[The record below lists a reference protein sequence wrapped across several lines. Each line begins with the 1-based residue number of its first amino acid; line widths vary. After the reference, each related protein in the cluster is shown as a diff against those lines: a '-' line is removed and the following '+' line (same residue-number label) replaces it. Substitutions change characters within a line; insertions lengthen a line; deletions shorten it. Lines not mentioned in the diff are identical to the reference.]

1 MPAQVLSAA
10 QRSRVVQVP
19 RPQGARRRSEEG
31 EEESMKKPKP
41 SKPKVPQVS
50 IRGETHAKV
59 KEYCDKKGIT
69 VTSFIDKLCKEFLEL

>member
-1 MPAQVLSAA
+1 
-10 QRSRVVQVP
+10 
-19 RPQGARRRSEEG
+19 
-31 EEESMKKPKP
+31 MKKPKP